1 MSAKTNEQRCVYLDL
16 FWVVRNLYLIWI
28 FLLNTNKMFIICI
41 TYKKFNGNQ
50 RVSMN
55 ESININNSLY
65 SNNLDYPV
73 SGRVTTLPQI
83 QNSKLKPF

>member
-1 MSAKTNEQRCVYLDL
+1 MSAKTNEQRCVYLDLDLKGMYLLRDL

-55 ESININNSLY
+55 ESININNSL
-65 SNNLDYPV
+65 
-73 SGRVTTLPQI
+73 
-83 QNSKLKPF
+83 